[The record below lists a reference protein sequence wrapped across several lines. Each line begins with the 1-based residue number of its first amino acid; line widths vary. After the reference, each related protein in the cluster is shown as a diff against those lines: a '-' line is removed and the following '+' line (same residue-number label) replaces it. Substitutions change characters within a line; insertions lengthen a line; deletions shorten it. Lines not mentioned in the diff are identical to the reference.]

1 MSECFDGRNNKS
13 VKTSGDLRDF
23 RDLQFEEIC
32 WKWNCCCFTWQAFF
46 EESSESYLSLSR
58 GAVWGY
64 FGYRFDYGVS
74 GVCTRY
80 MRRYGSIWLVCS
92 LCMLDELTAGR
103 RACMS

>member
-1 MSECFDGRNNKS
+1 MRSVGDGIVAVLPGK
-13 VKTSGDLRDF
+13 F
-23 RDLQFEEIC
+23 C
-32 WKWNCCCFTWQAFF
+32 F
-46 EESSESYLSLSR
+46 EESPESYLSLSR

-80 MRRYGSIWLVCS
+80 MRRYGSIWLLCS
-92 LCMLDELTAGR
+92 LRMLDELTAGR